1 MAEKR
6 IVDRGGAENMKEKE
20 KDPGFQE
27 NQGLFHWRTRRDSNP
42 RPSES
47 ESDALSNWATG
58 TWRMKLIILYYAEK
72 EMSMTGK
79 GGKRRQ
85 KYAAGL
91 DLNGIHGII

>member
-1 MAEKR
+1 
-6 IVDRGGAENMKEKE
+6 
-20 KDPGFQE
+20 
-27 NQGLFHWRTRRDSNP
+27 
-42 RPSES
+42 
-47 ESDALSNWATG
+47 
-58 TWRMKLIILYYAEK
+58 MKLITLYYAEK